1 MQFLSILAWLTAAK
15 CPRMNAISCSPLA
28 GIRVLD
34 LSRILAGPVCTQL
47 LADLGADV
55 VKVERPGSGDDTR
68 HWGPPFAPDGTSGYF
83 LCCNRG
89 KRSLALDLHSQ
100 AGRHVL
106 AELVQRADV
115 LVENFLPDTL
125 ARLRL
130 EREHL
135 LALNPRLVI
144 ASISGFGRTGP
155 WSGLPGYDLMIQAA
169 CGLMSITGE
178 PEGQPM
184 KTGVA
189 ITDVITGLYAAAAVL
204 AGLVARGKVP
214 GANAG
219 WAFDLALAD
228 CTLASLVNVAQD
240 VLLTGRPPQRYG
252 NAHPHIVPYESFAT
266 ADGHMVLAIGADRQ
280 WQRFCQAVGKPEWA
294 RDARFATNPVRVQNR
309 ATLIPMLQALMTTRT
324 TAQWEELLTREAIPH
339 SPVRTVDQ
347 ALATPQARARG
358 MVWPAEVPG
367 QVPLLGSAVHW
378 YGQPSGRGRRPP
390 ALGEHTAEVLQEWL
404 GFSEDQV
411 AELVRQRAAEWRP
424 KLA

>member
-1 MQFLSILAWLTAAK
+1 
-15 CPRMNAISCSPLA
+15 MNAHSHFPLT

-83 LCCNRG
+83 LSCNRG
-89 KRSLALDLHSQ
+89 KRSLALDLQSQ
-100 AGRHVL
+100 PGRRVL
-106 AELVQRADV
+106 AELVRRADV
-115 LVENFLPDTL
+115 LVENFLPDSLERLGL
-125 ARLRL
+125 ARENL
-130 EREHL
+130 H
-135 LALNPRLVI
+135 ALNPRLVI

-178 PEGQPM
+178 PKGQPM

-204 AGLVARGKVP
+204 AGLIARSKGTVADG
-214 GANAG
+214 G

-266 ADGHMVLAIGADRQ
+266 ADGHIVLAIGADRQ
-280 WQRFCQAVGKPEWA
+280 WQRFCRAVDKVEWA
-294 RDARFATNPVRVQNR
+294 QDARFATNPQRVQNR
-309 ATLIPMLQALMTTRT
+309 QVLVPMLQRVMAGRT
-324 TAQWEELLTREAIPH
+324 TAQWEELLAREEIPH
-339 SPVRTVDQ
+339 SPVRTVDR
-347 ALATPQARARG
+347 ALATPQAQARR
-358 MVWPAEVPG
+358 MVWPADEPG

-378 YGQPSGRGRRPP
+378 HDQPAVRGRRPP
-390 ALGEHTAEVLQEWL
+390 SLGEHTAEVLKEWL
-404 GFSEDQV
+404 GYSDEQV
-411 AELVRQRAAEWRP
+411 AELGRLRAVETGP
-424 KLA
+424 VMQ